1 MGEMVDQEAKER
13 EVAAEATYR
22 TGEFQVFDDLVSFSK
37 AIETAAGVTFDL
49 AALIQLNTDFAE
61 ASEQYLLLNI
71 KEYGVEKPDNMLFLT
86 EDRAYAFS
94 GNCPSPS
101 AIKSF
106 EGILAK
112 PFGYSTILCFF

>member
-1 MGEMVDQEAKER
+1 MGETINQGAKER
-13 EVAAEATYR
+13 EVNAETTYQTDR
-22 TGEFQVFDDLVSFSK
+22 FQVFDDLVSFSK

-49 AALIQLNTDFAE
+49 ASLIQLNTDFLE

-106 EGILAK
+106 ESPLHK
-112 PFGYSTILCFF
+112 STKRIY